1 MQFRFSRRAEADLE
15 EIAAYIARDNPPR
28 AVSFIRELRQ
38 HCQHLL
44 TFPEAAPLRPE
55 LGVGVRL
62 SVFGNYLT
70 LYVVHPDFLEIRR
83 VVHGARYLADID

>member
-1 MQFRFSRRAEADLE
+1 VPFHS
-15 EIAAYIARDNPPR
+15 Y
-28 AVSFIRELRQ
+28 RELRQ

-44 TFPEAAPLRPE
+44 NFPEAAALRPE

-70 LYVVHPDFLEIRR
+70 LYVVHPELLEIRR
-83 VVHGARYLADID
+83 VAHGARNLADID